1 MKEEIKNFK
10 TKAVSQRFQA
20 NYKTM
25 FSFCFKCRKNT
36 ESKKPKV
43 EKIKKGRIMLSS
55 NCAVFGNKKS
65 RFIKEQEASAF

>member
-10 TKAVSQRFQA
+10 TKAVSQRFQP

-43 EKIKKGRIMLSS
+43 EKMTKRK
-55 NCAVFGNKKS
+55 NNA
-65 RFIKEQEASAF
+65 FIKLCGFW